1 MKDQVLRDIALI
13 LWVVANLDF
22 LHLSV
27 HVNIFV
33 VILPL
38 NLAFDS
44 PDELNFGLE
53 FNDGLDIEMIGIQ
66 EICGG

>member
-1 MKDQVLRDIALI
+1 MEDQVLRDVALI
-13 LWVVANLDF
+13 LWVVANLDW
-22 LHLSV
+22 LYLLV

-53 FNDGLDIEMIGIQ
+53 FDDGLDIEIIGIQ